1 MARAAGANVPESIKI
16 NSNLAVRRRI
26 GLEQIV
32 FKTGKKRIGYS
43 RQGCKFGAP
52 LSACEMAVF
61 RQLDANRYNPPP

>member
-16 NSNLAVRRRI
+16 NSNLAVRRI

-43 RQGCKFGAP
+43 RKVCKLGVSSQELREEP
-52 LSACEMAVF
+52 RRTQRHTRLQSAI
-61 RQLDANRYNPPP
+61 L